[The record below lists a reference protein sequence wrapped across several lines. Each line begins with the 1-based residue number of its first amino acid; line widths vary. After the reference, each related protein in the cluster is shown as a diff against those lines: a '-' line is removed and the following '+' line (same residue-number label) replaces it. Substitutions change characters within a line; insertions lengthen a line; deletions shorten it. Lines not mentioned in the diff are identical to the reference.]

1 MAQVTVDDLLAQASV
16 LKANIDYLQKLAND
30 LTDALASVASAKET
44 VKLLKEKQQDALMAA
59 DRRGNLLLRVTGLDS
74 TKVLVHLGL
83 SYYAEVSPEKAE
95 EILNLREQE
104 LRKTLEG
111 VNAELAKNLEAYN
124 EIVAILQRIEEE
136 AKRAAGAKAQR

>member
-1 MAQVTVDDLLAQASV
+1 M
-16 LKANIDYLQKLAND
+16 
-30 LTDALASVASAKET
+30 ASVASAKET
-44 VKLLKEKQQDALMAA
+44 VKLLKEKPQDALMAA

-74 TKVLVHLGL
+74 AKVLVHLGL
-83 SYYAEVSPEKAE
+83 SYYAEVPPEKAE

-136 AKRAAGAKAQR
+136 AKRATGAKAQR